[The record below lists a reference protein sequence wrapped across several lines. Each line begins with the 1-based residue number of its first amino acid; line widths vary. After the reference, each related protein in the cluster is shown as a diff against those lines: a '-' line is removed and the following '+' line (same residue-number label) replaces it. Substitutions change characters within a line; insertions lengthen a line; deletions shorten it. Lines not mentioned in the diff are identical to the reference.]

1 MGNKIMTFLYTG
13 CMSTTSDRPRGWRLL
28 TGTIN
33 IQKQQHYFWELWG
46 KHEAGKWPCCSTD
59 PRHTGG
65 QVRQW
70 GSGGGLTGRS
80 SSCCP
85 DKRRPSLETLPKVL
99 ALHFVAVSHAGNIP
113 KALAVVGCR
122 LCVSGLL
129 FVAVV
134 AR

>member
-1 MGNKIMTFLYTG
+1 MTDRGGGG
-13 CMSTTSDRPRGWRLL
+13 CSRAPLTSRNSSTISGSSGGSTRQVSGRAAAQTRGTR
-28 TGTIN
+28 G
-33 IQKQQHYFWELWG
+33 
-46 KHEAGKWPCCSTD
+46 ARCD
-59 PRHTGG
+59 
-65 QVRQW
+65 
-70 GSGGGLTGRS
+70 SGAVEGGLTGRS